1 MKIYYWSPFISYVAT
16 TSSVVNSLIA
26 IKKFSKKNI
35 DCKVIDV
42 FNEWNDYKNILQKNN
57 INILNLNKYLNI
69 KYLPKKGFIQSR
81 FTYLITYFFSFL
93 KLHFLIKKE
102 KPEYLVI
109 HLITSI
115 PLSLLIFFRY
125 ETKFI
130 LRISGLPKMN
140 FLRRI
145 FWKSLNNKLNQI
157 ICPTEMTKKFLI
169 KEKIFSEKKLIVVRD
184 PIINLSIINK
194 LKNAKKSDLNTK
206 SEHVVSIGRLT
217 YQKNFEFLIKN
228 FLYISQA
235 HPNLKLIILGEGER
249 KNSLK
254 KLIKYHE
261 LEKKIILCGNVKN
274 IYPYLSTAKFI
285 VLTSRWEDP
294 GFVIIES
301 MFMKKIILSSD
312 CKNGPIEIIND
323 GINGFLFKNL
333 DKTDFINKFNLVHK
347 LINEDKKVAN
357 KIKLG
362 ALKTTKMYTLF
373 SHYKNIVKIFK

>member
-194 LKNAKKSDLNTK
+194 LKNVKNSDLNTK

-333 DKTDFINKFNLVHK
+333 DKADFINKFNLVHK

>member
-194 LKNAKKSDLNTK
+194 LKNVKNSDLNTK
-206 SEHVVSIGRLT
+206 GEHVVSIGRLT

-333 DKTDFINKFNLVHK
+333 DKADFINKFNLVHK

>member
-81 FTYLITYFFSFL
+81 ITYLITYFFSFL

-194 LKNAKKSDLNTK
+194 LKNVKNSDLNTK

-333 DKTDFINKFNLVHK
+333 DKADFINKFNLVHK

>member
-102 KPEYLVI
+102 KPEYLVM

-194 LKNAKKSDLNTK
+194 LKNVKNSDLNTK
-206 SEHVVSIGRLT
+206 GEHVVSIGRLT

-333 DKTDFINKFNLVHK
+333 DKADFINKFNLVHK

>member
-81 FTYLITYFFSFL
+81 ITYLITYFFSFL

-194 LKNAKKSDLNTK
+194 LKNVKNSDLNTK

-228 FLYISQA
+228 FLYISQS

-333 DKTDFINKFNLVHK
+333 DKADFINKFNLVYK

>member
-194 LKNAKKSDLNTK
+194 LKNVKNSDLNTK

-333 DKTDFINKFNLVHK
+333 DKADFINKFNLVYK

>member
-102 KPEYLVI
+102 KPEYLVM

-194 LKNAKKSDLNTK
+194 LKNVKNSDLNTK
-206 SEHVVSIGRLT
+206 GEHVVSIGRLT
-217 YQKNFEFLIKN
+217 YQKNF
-228 FLYISQA
+228 
-235 HPNLKLIILGEGER
+235 
-249 KNSLK
+249 
-254 KLIKYHE
+254 
-261 LEKKIILCGNVKN
+261 
-274 IYPYLSTAKFI
+274 
-285 VLTSRWEDP
+285 
-294 GFVIIES
+294 
-301 MFMKKIILSSD
+301 
-312 CKNGPIEIIND
+312 
-323 GINGFLFKNL
+323 
-333 DKTDFINKFNLVHK
+333 
-347 LINEDKKVAN
+347 
-357 KIKLG
+357 
-362 ALKTTKMYTLF
+362 
-373 SHYKNIVKIFK
+373 